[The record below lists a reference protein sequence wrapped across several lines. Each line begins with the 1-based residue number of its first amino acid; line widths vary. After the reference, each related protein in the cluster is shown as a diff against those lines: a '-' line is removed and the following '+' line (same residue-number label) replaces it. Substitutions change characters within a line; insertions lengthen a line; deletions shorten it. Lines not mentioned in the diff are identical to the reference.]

1 MRVFVYLTMSVLIA
15 GVTPS
20 QLSARDTSYFAVARS
35 GFGELYLSHER
46 CPVSWMTGR
55 ARLVQRVGGAISEMC
70 WRPDKKIPRLL
81 NVCNVSTK
89 LTKKGEVGACMP
101 ASKSMFVRI
110 DSLPKPA
117 F

>member
-1 MRVFVYLTMSVLIA
+1 MRLLVYLTISASMA

-20 QLSARDTSYFAVARS
+20 QLSARETSYFAVATS

-46 CPVSWMTGR
+46 CPVAWMTGR
-55 ARLVQRVGGAISEMC
+55 ARLVQRVGGAVSEMC
-70 WRPDKKIPRLL
+70 WRADKKIPRLL
-81 NVCNVSTK
+81 NVCNVSPK

-101 ASKSMFVRI
+101 ASKSMFVRV
-110 DSLPKPA
+110 DSLPRPA